1 MGRQTESTVD
11 PEAVLFE
18 IEAARARADV
28 AAALAEAAAQI
39 EGGSVDLS
47 DDGQTESVTIPEEP
61 TLEVELERVTDS
73 ETGGGYNELEY
84 EITWPV

>member
-1 MGRQTESTVD
+1 M
-11 PEAVLFE
+11 PEEVLFKT
-18 IEAARARADV
+18 EAARARDDV
-28 AAALAEAAAQI
+28 AAVLADAAAQI

-47 DDGQTESVTIPEEP
+47 DDGQTESVAIPEEP

-73 ETGGGYNELEY
+73 ETGAGYYELEY